1 MTILMK
7 IFSSPNDY
15 RAVSN
20 QTFRANAVRRPLR
33 SKWLPLDLKKG
44 EEIVQ
49 EILARLQA
57 RTKMVGWKIELLN
70 WIRKGRP
77 VCLAQCDIE
86 CVKHMH
92 TATRC
97 T

>member
-20 QTFRANAVRRPLR
+20 QTFRANTVRRPLR

-44 EEIVQ
+44 EEIV
-49 EILARLQA
+49 
-57 RTKMVGWKIELLN
+57 VGDLGEVAGANQNGLIEN
-70 WIRKGRP
+70 
-77 VCLAQCDIE
+77 
-86 CVKHMH
+86 
-92 TATRC
+92 
-97 T
+97 